1 MRGDRG
7 VATQPVAWRRV
18 LLLLQGIVFAVVNAV
33 RWLLF
38 VSWRPR
44 PEQVRRVHTRQR
56 ASGCRFAVPRLQ
68 LGPSRQPQERAA
80 CALLDS
86 ERAACALLE
95 SAALTPARGPQPQ
108 VFTADFASDSDEDGD
123 ELTDLIGEGERDA
136 AGEAPAGGVAS
147 PRRRSLSSP
156 TRRRSLSS
164 PSRRRSFS
172 RRRGDLGVLPM
183 LHWRDGDATGF
194 SLRSASYLLDKR
206 KAPSQAALL
215 TLAAVELWQPE
226 APTEHIC
233 AHPSGCLAR
242 GASRASLDGG
252 ATPFTLAV
260 NFINPGS
267 PAKGVPYTS
276 LVVYFQTNDRATLPQ
291 LLQRTTPLAASLRRF
306 LDAGDA
312 ERAGMLKIIA
322 SVVSGPLV
330 LRASVPRTPVVIG
343 KHVRMVTHVARDRS
357 YVEIDLHVSS
367 SSIGDFF
374 FRNLF
379 HRAAAHVVTELVFLF
394 EGSRPEELPEQAFG
408 VALLANIG
416 PDLARPLPP
425 LL

>member
-1 MRGDRG
+1 
-7 VATQPVAWRRV
+7 
-18 LLLLQGIVFAVVNAV
+18 
-33 RWLLF
+33 
-38 VSWRPR
+38 
-44 PEQVRRVHTRQR
+44 
-56 ASGCRFAVPRLQ
+56 
-68 LGPSRQPQERAA
+68 
-80 CALLDS
+80 
-86 ERAACALLE
+86 
-95 SAALTPARGPQPQ
+95 

-123 ELTDLIGEGERDA
+123 ELTDLIGEGVVGR
-136 AGEAPAGGVAS
+136 EAEGVEASPAGGVAS

-172 RRRGDLGVLPM
+172 RRRGDLGVLPN

-206 KAPSQAALL
+206 KTPSEAALL
-215 TLAAVELWQPE
+215 TLAAVELWQPAE
-226 APTEHIC
+226 PTEHLA
-233 AHPSGCLAR
+233 AHPSSCLAR
-242 GASRASLDGG
+242 GASRASLDSG

-276 LVVYFQTNDRATLPQ
+276 LVVYFQTRDRATLPQ
-291 LLQRTTPLAASLRRF
+291 LLQRPTPLAASLRRF
-306 LDAGDA
+306 LDAGDD

-343 KHVRMVTHVARDRS
+343 KHVRMVTFVARDRS

-374 FRNLF
+374 FRHMF

-408 VALLANIG
+408 VARLAHIG

-425 LL
+425 L